1 MTVQIPLRYSGVV
14 FATAK
19 IDDDVEVLK
28 DLGYYSVTLP
38 KNLRSTASKRP
49 DVILA
54 MLKEDPTTVY
64 RCTPFL
70 SVLGTQVLLVHM
82 IIRGEIGRL
91 IVNHVLGYGE
101 LSIEALRDELN
112 QLRGSIGRIA
122 YANNDRTDCRRENLR
137 EL

>member
-54 MLKEDPTTVY
+54 MLKEDPSSVY

-91 IVNHVLGYGE
+91 IVNHVLGREE
-101 LSIEALRDELN
+101 LLVILFREEIN
-112 QLRGSIGRIA
+112 QIRGSIGRIA